1 MATTVTIV
9 CPGDRLRFAEEFAA
23 GPGTYVR
30 DQHVVA
36 AVVGE
41 SRVVAAAEGAPDARP
56 VVEVVRRGGDGGGGG
71 GGEQVGGTLIPQVGD
86 VVFAKIT
93 RINPRL
99 CNAEIVCVN
108 GKAVEDKFAGV
119 IRTQDVRATEV
130 DKVDIYDCFLPSDV
144 VRAKV
149 ISLGDTRSYYLSTAE
164 NELGVVQAKSPFTGE
179 AMVPVSW
186 QEMSRGGWRISP
198 PNPRLSIR
206 PSLAAAPLVRER
218 SPTPLS
224 FLSVSKHTLSNVLPL
239 VSNDPARRVP
249 QHATTAETQGGE
261 SRVRRRR
268 WGGGRGRGVTG
279 GGSGGGRWGRGRG
292 VGHAH
297 LSI

>member
-1 MATTVTIV
+1 MTTTIV
-9 CPGDRLRFAEEFAA
+9 CPGDRLRFAEDFAA
-23 GPGTYVR
+23 GRGTYMR

-41 SRVVAAAEGAPDARP
+41 SRVVPAADGAPDSRP
-56 VVEVVRRGGDGGGGG
+56 IVEVVRRGGGADGGGGG
-71 GGEQVGGTLIPQVGD
+71 SEQVGGSLIPQVGD
-86 VVFAKIT
+86 VVFAKVT

-130 DKVDIYDCFLPSDV
+130 DKVDIYDCFLPGDV

-179 AMVPVSW
+179 VMVPVSW
-186 QEMSRGGWRISP
+186 QEMSKARLGSCLFHPLLP
-198 PNPRLSIR
+198 PPTLRLFVNPNLPAF
-206 PSLAAAPLVRER
+206 PSCPRY
-218 SPTPLS
+218 P
-224 FLSVSKHTLSNVLPL
+224 KLPRFI
-239 VSNDPARRVP
+239 PR
-249 QHATTAETQGGE
+249 
-261 SRVRRRR
+261 
-268 WGGGRGRGVTG
+268 
-279 GGSGGGRWGRGRG
+279 
-292 VGHAH
+292 
-297 LSI
+297 

>member
-1 MATTVTIV
+1 MATSSIV
-9 CPGDRLRFAEEFAA
+9 CPGERLRFAEEFAA
-23 GPGTYVR
+23 GRGTYVR

-41 SRVVAAAEGAPDARP
+41 SRVVPAADGSSDSRP
-56 VVEVVRRGGDGGGGG
+56 VVEVVRRGAGGAGVES
-71 GGEQVGGTLIPQVGD
+71 EQVGGTLIPQVGD

-108 GKAVEDKFAGV
+108 GKAVEDTFAGV

-164 NELGVVQAKSPFTGE
+164 NELGVVQARSPFTGE

-186 QEMSRGGWRISP
+186 MEMSKAFDTTP
-198 PNPRLSIR
+198 PPTSMLAVFYDTSWLYSRL
-206 PSLAAAPLVRER
+206 LVGF
-218 SPTPLS
+218 S
-224 FLSVSKHTLSNVLPL
+224 
-239 VSNDPARRVP
+239 
-249 QHATTAETQGGE
+249 
-261 SRVRRRR
+261 
-268 WGGGRGRGVTG
+268 
-279 GGSGGGRWGRGRG
+279 
-292 VGHAH
+292 
-297 LSI
+297 

>member
-1 MATTVTIV
+1 MATSIIV

-23 GPGTYVR
+23 GRGTYVR

-41 SRVVAAAEGAPDARP
+41 TRVVPAADGSSDSRP
-56 VVEVVRRGGDGGGGG
+56 VVEVVRRTTGGGAGAVGSGGGGG
-71 GGEQVGGTLIPQVGD
+71 SEHVGGSLIPQVGD

-119 IRTQDVRATEV
+119 IRTQDVRATEA

-186 QEMSRGGWRISP
+186 QEMSKGDFEDVAFFSGAP
-198 PNPRLSIR
+198 P
-206 PSLAAAPLVRER
+206 AP
-218 SPTPLS
+218 PP
-224 FLSVSKHTLSNVLPL
+224 
-239 VSNDPARRVP
+239 
-249 QHATTAETQGGE
+249 
-261 SRVRRRR
+261 
-268 WGGGRGRGVTG
+268 
-279 GGSGGGRWGRGRG
+279 G
-292 VGHAH
+292 VGTFYLPPHKTYI
-297 LSI
+297 SSC